1 MNGDPYRAPQ
11 PADRRVIN
19 RSGQQV
25 AAGYQ
30 RVEEQP
36 QPASEE
42 QPKTLPRSSNV
53 NRSTAPEQKSSKKGL
68 WWTIV
73 VSLLILLIAVAG
85 WLIWS
90 SSNRSANAGIDSSK
104 YQAVFL
110 TNGQIYF
117 GKLKTY
123 SDEYLSLTTGYYPQA
138 KSTDT
143 TDSKTTDSAAN
154 ASGIQLIRLGDEV
167 YGPENEIFI
176 SKKQILHYENLKSDS
191 KVSQLIDKNEK
202 SK

>member
-1 MNGDPYRAPQ
+1 MNGDPYRTPQ

-19 RSGQQV
+19 RSGQV
-25 AAGYQ
+25 AYQ
-30 RVEEQP
+30 RAEEQP
-36 QPASEE
+36 QPVSEE
-42 QPKTLPRSSNV
+42 QPRAVPRSSASH
-53 NRSTAPEQKSSKKGL
+53 RATKSEKPSSKKGL
-68 WWTIV
+68 WWTLAVLFV
-73 VSLLILLIAVAG
+73 VILAVTG
-85 WLIWS
+85 WFIWS
-90 SSNRSANAGIDSSK
+90 SNKSADTGIDSSK

-117 GKLKTY
+117 GDLHAY
-123 SDEYLSLTTGYYPQA
+123 NDEYLRLTTGYYPQA
-138 KSTDT
+138 KASDTD
-143 TDSKTTDSAAN
+143 DSANAKSTAN

-191 KVSQLIDKNEK
+191 KVSQLIEQNEK